1 MIKRICQLPAKQSSF
16 LFGPRQT
23 GKSTLVESLFKKSVW
38 KIDLLQTDQFL
49 KYSKYP
55 DLFRKEAQ
63 EKVQKEKIK
72 RVFVDEFQRV
82 PQLLNEVHF
91 LIENTGLQFLL
102 TGSSARKLR
111 RGGVNLL
118 AGRAVQ
124 RHLYPFVYQ
133 EIGEDFSLKE
143 ILRFGSLP
151 AVYGRTREE
160 KMGILR
166 AYTETYLKEEIQ
178 AESVVRNLGGF
189 SRFLDL
195 AASQFGEM
203 VSFSAISRECQ
214 VPVRTVQSYYEILED
229 TLIGLRLVPWKKSL
243 RKRMVSHPKFYL
255 FDLGVTNAL
264 TRQLTAPLEPTKT
277 GRLFE
282 QFIILET
289 HRMLNYLH
297 SEAAIYFW
305 RTNHGAEVDLIIE
318 KHGRLT
324 GAFEIKAL
332 TRISGAHFS
341 GLRAFH
347 DDNPKVPLHVIS
359 MVDHPYRQDEVMILP
374 WKDYLNN
381 LKEFLS

>member
-1 MIKRICQLPAKQSSF
+1 MIKRICKLPAKQSFF

-23 GKSTLVESLFKKSVW
+23 GKSTLVESHFRKGVW
-38 KIDLLQTDQFL
+38 KIDLLQTGPYL

-55 DLFRKEAQ
+55 DLFRKEAL
-63 EKVQKEKIK
+63 EKVKKEKIE
-72 RVFVDEFQRV
+72 RIFVDEIQRI

-124 RHLYPFVYQ
+124 RRLYPFVYQ
-133 EIGEDFSLKE
+133 EIEEDFSLSE
-143 ILRFGSLP
+143 VLRFGTLP
-151 AVYGRTREE
+151 AIYGRPREG
-160 KMGILR
+160 KMDILR

-195 AASQFGEM
+195 ASSQCGEM

-214 VPVRTVQSYYEILED
+214 VPIRTVQSYYEILED
-229 TLIGLRLVPWKKSL
+229 TLIGLRLEPWRKSL

-255 FDLGVTNAL
+255 FDLGVTNSL
-264 TRQLTAPLEPTKT
+264 TRQMTAPLDSTRT

-289 HRMLNYLH
+289 HRMLNYLQ

-318 KHGRLT
+318 KHGRLI
-324 GAFEIKAL
+324 GAFEIKSA
-332 TRISGAHFS
+332 TRVSGAHFS
-341 GLRAFH
+341 GLRAFREEY
-347 DDNPKVPLHVIS
+347 PECPLHVIS
-359 MVDHPYRQDEVMILP
+359 MVEHPYRQDEVLILP
-374 WKDYLNN
+374 WEKYLKK
-381 LKEFLS
+381 LKGYLS

>member
-1 MIKRICQLPAKQSSF
+1 MIKRSCQLPAKQSFF

-23 GKSTLVESLFKKSVW
+23 GKSTLVESLFRKGVW
-38 KIDLLQTDQFL
+38 KIDLLKTEQYL

-55 DLFRKEAQ
+55 DLFRKEAL
-63 EKVQKEKIK
+63 EKVQKEKIE
-72 RVFVDEFQRV
+72 RIFVDEIQRI

-124 RHLYPFVYQ
+124 RRLYPFVYQ
-133 EIGEDFSLKE
+133 EIEEDFSLSE
-143 ILRFGSLP
+143 VMRFGTLP
-151 AVYGRTREE
+151 AVYGRPREE
-160 KMGILR
+160 KMDILR

-229 TLIGLRLVPWKKSL
+229 TLIGIRLEPWRKSL

-255 FDLGVTNAL
+255 FDLGVTNSL
-264 TRQLTAPLEPTKT
+264 TRQMTAPLDSIRT

-289 HRMLNYLH
+289 HRILNYLQ

-318 KHGRLT
+318 KHGRLI
-324 GAFEIKAL
+324 GAFEIKSV
-332 TRISGAHFS
+332 THVSGAHFS
-341 GLRAFH
+341 GLRAFREEY
-347 DDNPKVPLHVIS
+347 PEVPLHVIS
-359 MVDHPYRQDEVMILP
+359 MVEHPYRQEEVLILP
-374 WKDYLNN
+374 WEKYLKN
-381 LKEFLS
+381 LTSYLI

>member
-1 MIKRICQLPAKQSSF
+1 MLKRIVQLPSKQSFF
-16 LFGPRQT
+16 LFGPRLT
-23 GKSTLVESLFKKSVW
+23 GKSTLVDSRFRKAVW

-55 DLFRKEAQ
+55 DLFRKEALEKIQQ
-63 EKVQKEKIK
+63 EKTKWI
-72 RVFVDEFQRV
+72 FVDEIQRI

-91 LIENTGLQFLL
+91 LIEHTDLQFLL

-124 RHLYPFVYQ
+124 RRLYPFVYP
-133 EIGEDFSLKE
+133 EIEKDFSLSE
-143 ILRFGSLP
+143 VLRFGTLP
-151 AVYGRTREE
+151 AVYGRPRDE
-160 KMGILR
+160 KMDILR

-178 AESVVRNLGGF
+178 VESLVRNLGGF

-195 AASQFGEM
+195 ASSQFGEL
-203 VSFSAISRECQ
+203 VSFSAISRECR
-214 VPVRTVQSYYEILED
+214 VPIRTVQSYYEILED
-229 TLIGLRLVPWKKSL
+229 TLIGLRLEPWKKSL

-255 FDLGVTNAL
+255 FDLGVTNSL
-264 TRQLTAPLEPTKT
+264 TRQLTASFDPIRT

-289 HRMLNYLH
+289 YRMLNYLQ
-297 SEAAIYFW
+297 SEAALYFW

-318 KHGRLT
+318 KHGKLI
-324 GAFEIKAL
+324 GAFEIKSL

-341 GLRAFH
+341 GLRAFREEYP
-347 DDNPKVPLHVIS
+347 DIPLHVIS
-359 MVDHPYRQDEVMILP
+359 MVEHPYRQEEILILP
-374 WKDYLNN
+374 WQHYLKN
-381 LKEFLS
+381 LTDNL